1 MTKEQKYL
9 LYRKIKAFR
18 DSLAYAVTRVLPV
31 KNNRIA
37 VCTFEGKGGFG
48 CNPRYVVEELHRRN
62 QDYEFIWLVNDET
75 KEFPDY
81 VKAVKNT
88 LWRRTYYLST
98 SKVWIDN
105 YRKPYGT
112 KKRKKQLYIQTWHGT
127 ICFKALGKWR
137 GDGFSKIA
145 YLVSRNDSDMIDYVV
160 IDSEW
165 CREAYPNG
173 LVYDGAYL
181 KAGSPRC
188 DIMINKRE
196 QQRKIIREKYGVN
209 DEAKIVMFA
218 PTFREKGQKDKRGVY
233 IGDTTLDFEKLLD
246 TLAEKFGG
254 EWILFMRLHPQLAG
268 QLNTLPLGKAKDKV
282 KDVSKADDMC
292 EIMAAVDVLI
302 TDYSSA
308 AIDASYIYM
317 PVFLYADDI
326 EQYVGNR
333 GGMFW
338 NYSLDSNEPITTNRE
353 MTPGIDAVLPFP
365 MAQNNDELQ
374 SNILSFDRTE
384 YENKVREMHRA
395 VGLLNDGHASER
407 VADLIEG
414 KVVL

>member
-18 DSLAYAVTRVLPV
+18 DSLAYVVTRVLPV
-31 KNNRIA
+31 KNNRIT
-37 VCTFEGKGGFG
+37 VCTFEGKGGFC

-62 QDYEFIWLVNDET
+62 PNYEFIWLVNDET

-98 SKVWIDN
+98 SRVWLDN

-145 YLVSRNDSDMIDYVV
+145 YLVSRNDSNMIDYVV
-160 IDSEW
+160 TDSEW
-165 CREAYPNG
+165 CAEAYPNG
-173 LVYDGAYL
+173 LVYDGEYY

-196 QQRKIIREKYGVN
+196 EQHNLIRKKYGVN
-209 DEAKIVMFA
+209 ESAKIVMFA
-218 PTFREKGQKDKRGVY
+218 PTFRERGQKDKRGVFA
-233 IGDTTLDFEKLLD
+233 GDTTLDFERLLAALTD
-246 TLAEKFGG
+246 KFGG

-268 QLNTLPLGKAKDKV
+268 QLNTFPLGKVKDKV
-282 KDVSKADDMC
+282 IDVSKADDMC
-292 EIMAAVDVLI
+292 EIMAAADVMI

-353 MTPGIDAVLPFP
+353 MTPGINAVLPFP
-365 MAQNNDELQ
+365 MAQNNDELEH
-374 SNILSFDRTE
+374 NILSFDRTE

>member
-9 LYRKIKAFR
+9 LYRKVKAFR
-18 DSLAYAVTRVLPV
+18 DSLAYLVIRVLPI
-31 KNNRIA
+31 KNNRIT

-62 QDYEFIWLVNDET
+62 PKYEFIWLVNDET
-75 KEFPDY
+75 KKFPEY
-81 VKAVKNT
+81 VKPIKNT

-112 KKRKKQLYIQTWHGT
+112 KKRKNQLYIQTWHGT

-137 GDGFSKIA
+137 GEGFSQIA
-145 YLVSRNDSDMIDYVV
+145 YLVSKNDSDMIDYVV
-160 IDSEW
+160 TDSEW
-165 CREAYPNG
+165 CREAYPKG
-173 LVYDGAYL
+173 LVYDGEYF

-196 QQRKIIREKYGVN
+196 EQRKIIREAYGVN
-209 DEAKIVMFA
+209 KDAKIVMFA

-233 IGDTTLDFEKLLD
+233 VGETTLDFEKLLN
-246 TLAEKFGG
+246 TLNSKFGG
-254 EWILFMRLHPQLAG
+254 EWVLFMRLHPQLAE
-268 QLNTLPLGKAKDKV
+268 QMNTIPFGKVRDRV
-282 KDVSKADDMC
+282 VDVSKADDMC
-292 EIMAAVDVLI
+292 EIMAAADVLI

-338 NYSLDSNEPITTNRE
+338 NYSLDSKTPITTNKE
-353 MTPGIDAVLPFP
+353 MTPGINAVLPFP
-365 MAQNNDELQ
+365 MAQNNDELEN
-374 SNILSFDRTE
+374 NILSFDRTE
-384 YENKVREMHRA
+384 YERKVREMHTA

-407 VADLIEG
+407 VADLIEERM
-414 KVVL
+414 VL